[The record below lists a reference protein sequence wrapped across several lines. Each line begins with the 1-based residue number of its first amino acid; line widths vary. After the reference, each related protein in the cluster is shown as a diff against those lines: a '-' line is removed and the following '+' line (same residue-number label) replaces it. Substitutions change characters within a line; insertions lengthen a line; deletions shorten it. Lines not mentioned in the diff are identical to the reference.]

1 MSRTT
6 LAVTPSVRTVMWDE
20 AAFASQ
26 GPGDG
31 IGTASHPIQP
41 AMAVLVYGT
50 SAIIVGAGLIGAAR
64 GALASRAASSSSCA
78 A

>member
-6 LAVTPSVRTVMWDE
+6 LAVTLSVRTVMWDE

-26 GPGDG
+26 DPGDG

-41 AMAVLVYGT
+41 AMAVLVYEPD
-50 SAIIVGAGLIGAAR
+50 
-64 GALASRAASSSSCA
+64 
-78 A
+78 

>member
-6 LAVTPSVRTVMWDE
+6 LAVTLSVRTVMWDE

-41 AMAVLVYGT
+41 AMAVLIYGT
-50 SAIIVGAGLIGAAR
+50 SAIIIGAGLIGAAR
-64 GALASRAASSSSCA
+64 GR
-78 A
+78 